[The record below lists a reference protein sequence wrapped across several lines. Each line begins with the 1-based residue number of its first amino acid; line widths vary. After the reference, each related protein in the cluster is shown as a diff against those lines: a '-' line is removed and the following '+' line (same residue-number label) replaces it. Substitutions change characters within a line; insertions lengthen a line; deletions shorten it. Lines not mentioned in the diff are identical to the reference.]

1 MTSPTNNQPSQ
12 DPRWAQAQAERNT
25 GHKHNSKARHHTYH
39 LMDAARDG
47 HMGTVINEA
56 SKSFKEDVKARK
68 HYSNANR
75 LENDALRA
83 RCKEHEITCTI
94 L

>member
-12 DPRWAQAQAERNT
+12 DPRWAQAEAERRT
-25 GHKHNSKARHHTYH
+25 GHKHQSEGRHHIYRV
-39 LMDAARDG
+39 LDAIPDRHA
-47 HMGTVINEA
+47 GTVIDGS
-56 SKSFKEDVKARK
+56 SKAFRKFNKSRK

-83 RCKEHEITCTI
+83 RCKEYEIKCTI

>member
-12 DPRWAQAQAERNT
+12 DPRWAQAEAERRT
-25 GHKHNSKARHHTYH
+25 GHKRQSEGRHHIYKA
-39 LMDAARDG
+39 MDAVGDVHG
-47 HMGTVINEA
+47 GTVIDET
-56 SKSFKEDVKARK
+56 SKAFRKLNKSTK

-83 RCKEHEITCTI
+83 RCKEHEIKCTI

>member
-1 MTSPTNNQPSQ
+1 MTSPVDNKPSQ
-12 DPRWAQAQAERNT
+12 DPRWEQAQAERNT
-25 GHKHNSKARHHTYH
+25 GHKHNSKARHHARR
-39 LMDAARDG
+39 LLDAIGDRHAG
-47 HMGTVINEA
+47 AVVEES
-56 SKSFKEDVKARK
+56 SKVVKEDVKSRR

-83 RCKEHEITCTI
+83 RCKEYEVTCTI

>member
-1 MTSPTNNQPSQ
+1 MTSPVDNKSQ

-25 GHKHNSKARHHTYH
+25 GHKHNSKARHHAMR
-39 LMDAARDG
+39 LLDAIGDKHAG
-47 HMGTVINEA
+47 VAIEETNKGFQEEV
-56 SKSFKEDVKARK
+56 KSRK
-68 HYSNANR
+68 HYSQANR

-83 RCKEHEITCTI
+83 RCKEYEIKCTI